1 MNEAVRLHVSRRAA
15 ILWTALVLA
24 GTTASVASA
33 GWRRAAQR
41 ISDALQAEVE
51 LTASAADV
59 HRGLAE
65 LDRERASLEYTASVL
80 DHAGRESMRRLDAYR
95 SIRSERERR
104 AREQAR
110 VLYKLSRGGLA
121 RLAFEDLGA
130 QEHHSAERIRQGRM
144 LRFVIRHDLRE
155 LSVHR
160 RAEQR
165 ASAELVASTR
175 ELQALSAL
183 TLVHAMQEHALVS
196 TEVAL
201 DPALAQAKRRRR
213 RALKQ
218 PGDRARRANRKLLR
232 MLRANYKELRTLR
245 GLDGAADLIRPVRG
259 PTVGTFGEYE
269 DRVLRVPMVR
279 NGVELQAGRNERVR
293 AMAGGRVVMVTTLP
307 GYEQV
312 VVIDHGGG
320 QYTLTARL
328 WQIEVAEG
336 DEVEGG
342 QIIGR
347 VAPKSI
353 DDGLGR
359 TVYIELRHGEKP
371 LDPTPY
377 LRRAR
382 R

>member
-1 MNEAVRLHVSRRAA
+1 M
-15 ILWTALVLA
+15 LA

-33 GWRRAAQR
+33 GWRRAAAR
-41 ISDALQAEVE
+41 ISDALRAEVE

-65 LDRERASLEYTASVL
+65 LDRERASLQYTASVL

-95 SIRSERERR
+95 STRSERERR
-104 AREQAR
+104 ARDQAR

-121 RLAFEDLGA
+121 RLAFEDLGT
-130 QEHHSAERIRQGRM
+130 QEHQSAERIRHGRL

-155 LSVHR
+155 LAVHR

-196 TEVAL
+196 TEFAL
-201 DPALAQAKRRRR
+201 DPALAKAQRRRR
-213 RALKQ
+213 QVLKQ
-218 PGDRARRANRKLLR
+218 PGDRARRANRELLR
-232 MLRANYKELRTLR
+232 LLWANYEELEALR

-259 PTVGTFGEYE
+259 PTVGAFGEYE

-279 NGVELQAGRNERVR
+279 NGVELQARRNERVR

-328 WQIEVAEG
+328 WQVEVAEG
-336 DEVEGG
+336 DEVDGG
-342 QIIGR
+342 EVIGR